1 MLSIIDY
8 LLLTIIT
15 IFPVLSLGV
24 MLFFSFVITPTV
36 FKFLPSSEA
45 GMYVRKLF
53 PIYYIVNSS
62 LSLIALI
69 AIAYLG
75 VFGSIFYANIIILA
89 LFAFCYFYLM
99 PSINKQKGNKNNRT
113 FKILH
118 GSSVAI
124 NFVQIILLILI
135 TLVLLD
141 F

>member
-1 MLSIIDY
+1 MPTFIDY

-24 MLFFSFVITPTV
+24 MLFFSFVIAPTV
-36 FKFLPSSEA
+36 HKFLPKAES
-45 GMYVRKLF
+45 GPYIRKIF
-53 PIYYIVNSS
+53 PIYYILNGFLALGS
-62 LSLIALI
+62 LL

-75 VFGSIFYANIIILA
+75 VFNAIFYANIVILV
-89 LFAFCYFYLM
+89 LFVFSYFYLM
-99 PSINKQKGNKNNRT
+99 PAINKQKSKDNSK

-124 NFVQIILLILI
+124 NFIQIILLISI
-135 TLVLLD
+135 TFILLD